1 MAMPSSSKAGPLP
14 KKANVDDGPPEPV
27 DLDQSVTKL
36 PHLQSAWL
44 ASVQCGPTWFFNE
57 AFTLWFG
64 QDLSVELSAD
74 ELLEVDILIAVLCV
88 WVAGSI
94 V

>member
-14 KKANVDDGPPEPV
+14 KKADDGPTEPI
-27 DLDQSVTKL
+27 DLDQSLAKL
-36 PHLQSAWL
+36 PHMQAGWL
-44 ASVQCGPTWFFNE
+44 KTVQVGPTWFFNE
-57 AFTLWFG
+57 AFSLGPG